1 MDASLLQA
9 GHFWPDEDILAT
21 ISEQDMNKREHNR
34 YEIGPGRCGCIRLVV
49 IEPQLA
55 VAQALAVG
63 FAAKPETARK

>member
-1 MDASLLQA
+1 
-9 GHFWPDEDILAT
+9 LAT